1 MYKKILVPT
10 DASDF
15 SKRALLEAIAIAHM
29 TDGEILLLNVTH
41 SPDSY
46 WGYTASY
53 GLTVNQ
59 EALTELG
66 NLAIEISTADI
77 TTDVPLKPIIK
88 FGNPSNQIFETA
100 EEEKV
105 DLIVMGSHGHGF
117 VAGALLGS
125 VSQRVLHQADC
136 PVLIVK

>member
-1 MYKKILVPT
+1 
-10 DASDF
+10 
-15 SKRALLEAIAIAHM
+15 
-29 TDGEILLLNVTH
+29 
-41 SPDSY
+41 
-46 WGYTASY
+46 
-53 GLTVNQ
+53 LTVNQ

-88 FGNPSNQIFETA
+88 FGNPSNQILETA
-100 EEEKV
+100 EEEEV